1 MLVVFNAP
9 PNAGKDFICD
19 YLVEKYHANKVEFK
33 KTLRELV
40 KIIYSLTDEKLEWYY
55 HRDNKEKK
63 WDELGG
69 KSIRECFIEV
79 SEHLIKPFYG
89 KEWFGEKLVDSL
101 DTITVNVA
109 SDGGFKEEIE
119 AVAKQIGE
127 ENILI
132 IQIYADECSFDGDSR
147 KYLDINGVLTYCV
160 FNNKDERFIRDVEYI
175 LKEEGF
181 L

>member
-63 WDELGG
+63 WDELKG

-89 KEWFGEKLVDSL
+89 KDFFGKSL
-101 DTITVNVA
+101 AERLNPITMNVA
-109 SDGGFKEEIE
+109 SDGGFVEEIYPIID
-119 AVAKQIGE
+119 KIGID
-127 ENILI
+127 NLLI
-132 IQIYADECSFDGDSR
+132 IQIHVGGCSFEGDSR
-147 KYLDINGVLTYCV
+147 GYLNIDGVKTRSV
-160 FNNKDERFIRDVEYI
+160 FNAKDSRFIKYVEDI